1 MDETTN
7 VTEGDNAL
15 AKPLEYSELLDKVDS
30 FDISK
35 YMSDEEFE
43 EGLITLAAFMLFGTS
58 YFPQKI
64 RDRKVLRRIPTLQD
78 IPLLCKGD
86 ECPYAQVCPVI
97 KKLTIEQKK
106 ELEGKPCRDE
116 QVFGIELFARL
127 AKELSIEP
135 EHTIDLMTATALVRD
150 WILKRRYD
158 RSIAIDG
165 MMSEEPS
172 VVDQKTGHVYW
183 RDVVHPL
190 HKLSE
195 TIDKQIKEKLSSLMA
210 SRKDR
215 AALAAAMGKQDDLI
229 KALFSGS
236 FAQGPWKPTAPLPDQ
251 EAINAEFSIPG
262 DDDEDE
268 E

>member
-1 MDETTN
+1 MDEITNETT
-7 VTEGDNAL
+7 GDSSL
-15 AKPLEYSELLDKVDS
+15 AKTVEYNTLLEAVDS

-43 EGLITLAAFMLFGTS
+43 EGLITLAALLLFGTE
-58 YFPQKI
+58 YFPDRIRNKKI
-64 RDRKVLRRIPTLQD
+64 LKKIPTLQD

-86 ECPYAQVCPVI
+86 SCPYAPVCPVI
-97 KKLTIEQKK
+97 RNLTSEQKK
-106 ELEGKPCRDE
+106 ELEGKSCRDE
-116 QVFGIELFARL
+116 QIYGIELFARL
-127 AKELSIEP
+127 TKELSIEP

-158 RSIAIDG
+158 RQIAIDG

-172 VVDQKTGHVYW
+172 VVDQRSGHVFW

-195 TIDKQIKEKLSSLMA
+195 TLDKQIKEKLSSLMA

-229 KALFSGS
+229 RALFSGK
-236 FAQGPWKPTAPLPDQ
+236 FARGPWRPESVPLSEQ
-251 EAINAEFSIPG
+251 EAINAEFSQPEE
-262 DDDEDE
+262 EDE
-268 E
+268 EE